1 MVGPCGL
8 EPQTSTVSKRRD
20 YVLSNTYKA
29 LGTALVRASTA
40 KPELLQVRNSRS
52 GVAPPLA
59 SSGPLTQTVRNYEKE
74 LIESA
79 LAESKGK
86 VAGPNGAAAK
96 LGIPPS
102 TLHLKLKQPNIKKN
116 STIR

>member
-1 MVGPCGL
+1 M
-8 EPQTSTVSKRRD
+8 
-20 YVLSNTYKA
+20 TYKA
-29 LGTALVRASTA
+29 LRTALVRASAA
-40 KPELLQVRNSRS
+40 KADPLQVKLQVRKFRS

-59 SSGPLTQTVRNYEKE
+59 SSGPLTQTVQNYEKE

-96 LGIPPS
+96 LAPPS
-102 TLHLKLKQPNIKKN
+102 TLHLKIKQPNIKKN